1 MNESKTNYS
10 TFKLLQR
17 IIQYA
22 KPYWLSLISIF
33 LLTLLASP
41 IALLKPYALK
51 LLIDSGFGKAPL
63 PAFITMFFPNG
74 FEFSFYTIVLIS
86 AVFVIIVALIDN
98 IINVIEWVLGT
109 YTGEKLVL
117 RIRSILF
124 NHIQRLS
131 LAYHDKKGA
140 SDSLYRVQWDT
151 MSIRSLLI
159 SNLSPLLSSVL
170 TLLARVTV
178 MFTIN
183 WRFAVIAL
191 CVMPPLFFLTRYSAK
206 ILRRD
211 WNKVKEDESH
221 AISVIHEVLGAL
233 RVVKAFGQEDVEG
246 QRFLTRADKAVK
258 GQLKMAWV
266 GALFYFLVGIIFAI
280 GTALFIYLGAT
291 YVHEGKMTLGE
302 LTLIIAYLAQVF
314 GPLQN
319 ISKSLND
326 IQSSISGVERVFTL
340 LDQEKEVVELP
351 NSFHIGRAAGSFEI
365 KHIHFAYNIET
376 PTLSDVSFDI
386 KPGDRVGVMGST
398 GAGKSTLI
406 NLITR
411 FYDVQ
416 RGMILMDGMDIKKI
430 KLADYR
436 QQFAIVLQ
444 DPILFSTT
452 IGENIAYGFPGA
464 SQDQI
469 IAAAKMANAHDF
481 IIRSKD
487 GYNTL
492 VGERGMHLSGGER
505 QRISLARAFI
515 KNAPMLIMD
524 EPTSS
529 LDVKTEAQIMDAMQR
544 LMEGRTTFMITHR
557 LDTLRFCNVILHM
570 EDGKL
575 IDMVRDYDENYIE
588 EKKSLLMQYVEG

>member
-1 MNESKTNYS
+1 MRENEKKYS
-10 TFKLLQR
+10 TIQLIKR
-17 IIQYA
+17 IFQYA
-22 KPYWLSLISIF
+22 RPFWVHLTFVF

-51 LLIDSGFGKAPL
+51 LLIDTGFGSQPM
-63 PAFITMFFPNG
+63 PGFVTFFFPEG
-74 FEFSFYTIVLIS
+74 YDFTFMTIVFIAAGL
-86 AVFVIIVALIDN
+86 VILVALIDN
-98 IINVIEWVLGT
+98 IVIVMEWVLAT

-117 RIRSILF
+117 NIRSALF

-131 LAYHDKKGA
+131 LAYHDKKGT
-140 SDSLYRVQWDT
+140 SDALYRVQWDT

-159 SNLSPLLSSVL
+159 SNLSPLLSSCI
-170 TLLARVTV
+170 TLIAMISV
-178 MFTIN
+178 MFFIN
-183 WRFAVIAL
+183 WRFAAIAI
-191 CVMPPLFFLTRYSAK
+191 CIMPPLFLLIRLSTKR
-206 ILRRD
+206 LRKD
-211 WNKVKEDESH
+211 WVQVKEDESS
-221 AISVIHEVLGAL
+221 AISVVHEVLGAL
-233 RVVKAFGQEDVEG
+233 RVVKAFGQEEGEG
-246 QRFLTRADKAVK
+246 QRFTSRADKAVK

-266 GALFYFLVGIIFAI
+266 GALFYFVVGMIFAI

-326 IQSSISGVERVFTL
+326 IQSSITGVERVFTL
-340 LDQEKEVVELP
+340 LDQEKEVIELP
-351 NSFHIGRAAGSFEI
+351 DSIHINKGEGAF
-365 KHIHFAYNIET
+365 NIT
-376 PTLSDVSFDI
+376 DIGFSYGHDKATLQHVSFSI
-386 KPGDRVGVMGST
+386 KPGDRVGIMGST

-416 RGMILMDGMDIKKI
+416 SGSILLDGVDIKNI

-436 QQFAIVLQ
+436 RQFAIVLQ
-444 DPILFSTT
+444 DPILFSTS
-452 IGENIAYGFPGA
+452 IGENIAYGLPDA
-464 SQDQI
+464 TEEQI
-469 IAAAKMANAHDF
+469 VAAAKMANAHDF
-481 IIRSKD
+481 IIKTKD

-515 KNAPMLIMD
+515 KNAPVLIMD

-529 LDVKTEAQIMDAMQR
+529 LDVKTEAQIMDAMQM

-575 IDMVRDYDENYIE
+575 FEIVRDYDEKYIE
-588 EKKSLLMQYVEG
+588 EKKNLLMLYDVT